1 MLICPPRHFQ
11 GLSASASPRPAPPL
25 TRAIGPPRPAGAS
38 CRGNGASQPAPA
50 TQSRSKVDLG
60 HLARARKARQIFA
73 ELAWQKTA
81 ALFFRRLRRRDSP
94 RVSAEKRTCSQLET
108 PRQRPTPK
116 VGEMGRPLARW
127 PLARGER
134 RLNRDCEPRKSAFH
148 FAFISPLNR
157 LATTHPP
164 PKHHFVLRSLGEG
177 GTPRSACGL
186 ILRGLRLEF
195 AWT

>member
-1 MLICPPRHFQ
+1 MEIPRPPLGKREAQINAAPDGTRKGNFRTSKARFNRAR
-11 GLSASASPRPAPPL
+11 GWESPRAAVG
-25 TRAIGPPRPAGAS
+25 TS
-38 CRGNGASQPAPA
+38 
-50 TQSRSKVDLG
+50 
-60 HLARARKARQIFA
+60 KARTNAAAPIEPSGARVA
-73 ELAWQKTA
+73 EGEALAPKGHASGRADAQVG
-81 ALFFRRLRRRDSP
+81 LNGDFS
-94 RVSAEKRTCSQLET
+94 RTMAF
-108 PRQRPTPK
+108 
-116 VGEMGRPLARW
+116 GEMRRSEAEGRLPKATAKPPAR
-127 PLARGER
+127 ARGER
-134 RLNRDCEPRKSAFH
+134 RLNRDCEPRKSASH